1 MNSSRGFV
9 AALKITV
16 EKRTRMRVVAMM
28 VDLWLSS
35 AMPKGSK

>member
-9 AALKITV
+9 AALKTTV

-35 AMPKGSK
+35 AIPKGSK